1 MKNYQIELKRT
12 SYVNLTIEAENEAKA
27 LAWRQMEQDQ
37 YYRDDGAWDIESI
50 ELDDIAT
57 DETRS
62 YGPRTW
68 DIESIEL
75 DDIATDEL
83 TGPV

>member
-1 MKNYQIELKRT
+1 MKTYQIELKRT
-12 SYVNLTIEAENEAKA
+12 SYVNLTIEAENEDEAEA
-27 LAWRQMEQDQ
+27 LAWKQVDQD

-62 YGPRTW
+62 YGPQGET
-68 DIESIEL
+68 
-75 DDIATDEL
+75 A
-83 TGPV
+83 